1 MNSTFFWCWKKILIS
16 ICSAP
21 LNSPARGY
29 KTTYII
35 YTLGTRQQSCL
46 KMLLFLFWKSLA
58 IFPDKIAPNY
68 ETAKAANI
76 LHPLS
81 ERLACLGIM
90 GDQLRAPIKHLITVV
105 LWCLRGFRRFS
116 SSMVPNDAGGNW
128 RGNLL
133 LGKGLGTVIS
143 SAIFRLFFLPAR
155 YIIIIF

>member
-90 GDQLRAPIKHLITVV
+90 GDQLRGPLNPFNALV
-105 LWCLRGFRRFS
+105 LWWLEGFQKVS
-116 SSMVPNDAGGNW
+116 SIGAPMMPRDSSLSDSRASDRCGFPSPAKQKHC
-128 RGNLL
+128 REANL
-133 LGKGLGTVIS
+133 TH
-143 SAIFRLFFLPAR
+143 
-155 YIIIIF
+155 